1 MSEPKRHHWWPQ
13 LNSGYW
19 CNERG
24 LINVLNRD
32 GSSFEGSPIGL
43 GVVGHLYSKELTS
56 GQKDTSIEKWFAKE
70 IDSPFLEIIKK
81 LSDESEI
88 RRYKYHK
95 NPDKA
100 KVLRQLG
107 YRVPN
112 YVEYYGLPGSER
124 EIVSKYVAA
133 LLVRNPNYLDKLA
146 EYHKSSIN
154 PKNSALDNMKYLFEI
169 YFQKIMSADFIL
181 IKRDAE
187 NEFLFSDGG
196 IIAREPWSRN
206 GGIPFDVHFPVTPD
220 LALQILPAL
229 KQEFPDKIPVFRAT
243 NQGVAAQNRI
253 SLQYAKRQVFGRGA
267 IPLEFVMKNW
277 GRAAPQHIAVRH
289 IDGKLETKVDWSR
302 FFY

>member
-1 MSEPKRHHWWPQ
+1 
-13 LNSGYW
+13 
-19 CNERG
+19 
-24 LINVLNRD
+24 
-32 GSSFEGSPIGL
+32 
-43 GVVGHLYSKELTS
+43 
-56 GQKDTSIEKWFAKE
+56 
-70 IDSPFLEIIKK
+70 
-81 LSDESEI
+81 
-88 RRYKYHK
+88 
-95 NPDKA
+95 
-100 KVLRQLG
+100 
-107 YRVPN
+107 
-112 YVEYYGLPGSER
+112 
-124 EIVSKYVAA
+124 
-133 LLVRNPNYLDKLA
+133 
-146 EYHKSSIN
+146 
-154 PKNSALDNMKYLFEI
+154 
-169 YFQKIMSADFIL
+169 MSADFIL